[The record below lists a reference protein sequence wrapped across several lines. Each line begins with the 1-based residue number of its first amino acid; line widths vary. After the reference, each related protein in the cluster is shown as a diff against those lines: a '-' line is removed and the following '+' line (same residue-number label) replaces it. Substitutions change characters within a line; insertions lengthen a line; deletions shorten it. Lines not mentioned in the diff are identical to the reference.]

1 MTGMANSSDSTCF
14 PFSRPLYVMAKPAG
28 ARCNLACRYCY
39 YLEKGDYYA
48 SSSEGPFMTDATL
61 ERYIQEYIQTQ
72 TSREINFTWHGGEPL
87 MRPLDFYRK
96 AVALQ
101 TRYGSGRQIA
111 NCLQT
116 NGLLLNDDWC
126 RFLHDEGWLVG
137 LSIDGTQTMHDAY
150 RQGRNGAPSWE
161 RVMRAVEM
169 LERHHVEWNAM
180 ATVHQA
186 NAEQPLEF
194 YSFFRNTLGCRYL
207 QFTPVVE
214 RLLQEGE
221 KTWLAQVGDEDCRL
235 APYSVLPH
243 QWGNF
248 LCAIFDEWVR
258 HDVGYTFVQLFDATL
273 AGWMGVAPGVCVY
286 AEECGHAAVMEH
298 NGDVYSCDHF
308 VFPRHRLGNIHTHT
322 LPQMLYGPQQTAFSR
337 LKRDALPRQCRLCP
351 WLKACHGE
359 CPRLRFARAA
369 DGEPGL
375 NFLCAG
381 YQCYFSHV
389 APYMDF
395 MAQALRNGQPAALIM
410 QALRNGAF

>member
-1 MTGMANSSDSTCF
+1 MANSSDSTCF

-101 TRYGSGRQIA
+101 ARYGSGRQIA

-137 LSIDGTQTMHDAY
+137 LSIDGTQAMHDAY

-161 RVMRAVEM
+161 RVMRAVEL

-207 QFTPVVE
+207 QFTPIVE

-381 YQCYFSHV
+381 YQRYFSHV

-395 MAQALRNGQPAALIM
+395 MAQALRNDQPPALIM
-410 QALRNGAF
+410 QALRNGEF

>member
-1 MTGMANSSDSTCF
+1 MNDSTCY
-14 PFSRPLYVMAKPAG
+14 PFSRPLYVMAKPASSH
-28 ARCNLACRYCY
+28 CNLACRYCY
-39 YLEKGDYYA
+39 YLEKGEYYGHA
-48 SSSEGPFMTDATL
+48 SGQHFMSDATL
-61 ERYIQEYIQTQ
+61 ERYIREYIQAQ
-72 TSREINFTWHGGEPL
+72 TSPEVCFTWHGGEPL
-87 MRPLDFYRK
+87 LRPLDFYRK
-96 AVALQ
+96 AMRLQAL
-101 TRYGSGRQIA
+101 YADGRRIS

-116 NGLLLNDDWC
+116 NGLLLTPDWC

-137 LSIDGTQTMHDAY
+137 LSIDGTQAMHDAY
-150 RQGRNGAPSWE
+150 RLSRNGSPSWKK
-161 RVMRAVEM
+161 VMRAVE
-169 LERHHVEWNAM
+169 LLDRYHVEWNAM
-180 ATVHQA
+180 ATVHQG
-186 NAEQPLEF
+186 NADRPLEF
-194 YSFFRNTLGCRYL
+194 YTFFRNTLGCRFL

-214 RLLQEGE
+214 RERVGVSDGPR
-221 KTWLAQVGDEDCRL
+221 LAQVGDEECRL

-248 LCAIFDEWVR
+248 LCTVFDEWVR

-273 AGWMGVAPGVCVY
+273 AGWMGVQPGVCTY
-286 AEECGHAAVMEH
+286 AEECGHAAVMEY

-337 LKRDALPRQCRLCP
+337 LKRDALPRQCRQCP

-359 CPRLRFARAA
+359 CPRLRFLRTA

-375 NFLCAG
+375 NFLCTG
-381 YQCYFSHV
+381 YQRYFSHV

-395 MAQALRNGQPAALIM
+395 MAQALRNGQPASIIM

>member
-1 MTGMANSSDSTCF
+1 MANSSDSTCF

-101 TRYGSGRQIA
+101 ARYGSGRQIA

-137 LSIDGTQTMHDAY
+137 LSIDGTQAMHDAY

-161 RVMRAVEM
+161 RVMRAVEL

-186 NAEQPLEF
+186 NVEQPLEF

-207 QFTPVVE
+207 QFTPIVE

-359 CPRLRFARAA
+359 CPRLRFVRAA

-381 YQCYFSHV
+381 YQRYFSHV

-395 MAQALRNGQPAALIM
+395 MAQALRNGQPPALIM
-410 QALRNGAF
+410 QALRRGEF

>member
-1 MTGMANSSDSTCF
+1 MANSSDSTCF

-48 SSSEGPFMTDATL
+48 SSSKGPFMTDATL

-137 LSIDGTQTMHDAY
+137 LSIDGTQAMHDAY

-161 RVMRAVEM
+161 RVMRAVEL

-207 QFTPVVE
+207 QFTPIVE

-248 LCAIFDEWVR
+248 LCAIFDEWVW

-337 LKRDALPRQCRLCP
+337 LKRDALPRQCRRCP

-359 CPRLRFARAA
+359 CPRLRFLRTA

-381 YQCYFSHV
+381 YQRYFSHV

-395 MAQALRNGQPAALIM
+395 MAQALRNGQPPALIM

>member
-1 MTGMANSSDSTCF
+1 MANSSDSTCF

-101 TRYGSGRQIA
+101 ARYGSGRQIA

-137 LSIDGTQTMHDAY
+137 LSIDGTQAMHDAY

-161 RVMRAVEM
+161 RVMRAVEL

-207 QFTPVVE
+207 QFTPIVE

-235 APYSVLPH
+235 APYSILPH

-381 YQCYFSHV
+381 YQRYFSHV

-395 MAQALRNGQPAALIM
+395 MAQALRNGQPPALIM

>member
-39 YLEKGDYYA
+39 YLEKGGYYA

-101 TRYGSGRQIA
+101 ARYGSGRQIA

-137 LSIDGTQTMHDAY
+137 LSIDGTQAMHDAY

-161 RVMRAVEM
+161 RVMRAVEL

-194 YSFFRNTLGCRYL
+194 YSFFRNTLGCRFL
-207 QFTPVVE
+207 QFTPIVE

-248 LCAIFDEWVR
+248 LCVIFDEWVR

-308 VFPRHRLGNIHTHT
+308 VFPRHHLGNIHTHT

-381 YQCYFSHV
+381 YQRYFSHV

-395 MAQALRNGQPAALIM
+395 MAQALRNGQPPALIM

>member
-101 TRYGSGRQIA
+101 ARYGSGRQIA

-137 LSIDGTQTMHDAY
+137 LSIDGTQAMHDAY

-161 RVMRAVEM
+161 RVMRAVEL

-194 YSFFRNTLGCRYL
+194 YYFFRNTLGCRYL
-207 QFTPVVE
+207 QFTPIVE

-381 YQCYFSHV
+381 YQRYFSHV

-395 MAQALRNGQPAALIM
+395 MAQALRNGQPPALIM
-410 QALRNGAF
+410 QALRRGEF

>member
-1 MTGMANSSDSTCF
+1 MANSSDSTCF

-101 TRYGSGRQIA
+101 ARYGSGRQIA

-137 LSIDGTQTMHDAY
+137 LSIDGTQAMHDAY

-161 RVMRAVEM
+161 RVMRAVEL

-207 QFTPVVE
+207 QFTPIVE

-381 YQCYFSHV
+381 YQRYFSHV

-395 MAQALRNGQPAALIM
+395 MAQALRNGQPPALIM
-410 QALRNGAF
+410 QALRRGEF

>member
-1 MTGMANSSDSTCF
+1 MANSSDSTCF

-101 TRYGSGRQIA
+101 ARYGSGRQIA

-137 LSIDGTQTMHDAY
+137 LSIDGTQAMHDAY

-161 RVMRAVEM
+161 RVMRAVEL

-207 QFTPVVE
+207 QFTPIVE

-337 LKRDALPRQCRLCP
+337 LKRDALPRQCRRCP

-381 YQCYFSHV
+381 YQRYFSHV

-395 MAQALRNGQPAALIM
+395 MAQALRNGQPPALIM
-410 QALRNGAF
+410 QALRRGEF

>member
-1 MTGMANSSDSTCF
+1 MANSSDSTCF

-161 RVMRAVEM
+161 RVMRAVEL

-207 QFTPVVE
+207 QFTPIVE

-381 YQCYFSHV
+381 YQRYFSHV

-395 MAQALRNGQPAALIM
+395 MAQALRNGQPPALIM

>member
-1 MTGMANSSDSTCF
+1 MANSSDSTCF

-39 YLEKGDYYA
+39 YLEKGNYYA

-61 ERYIQEYIQTQ
+61 ERYVQEYIQTQ

-137 LSIDGTQTMHDAY
+137 LSIDGTQAMHDAY

-161 RVMRAVEM
+161 RVMRAVEL

-207 QFTPVVE
+207 QFTPIVE

-381 YQCYFSHV
+381 YQRYFSHV

-395 MAQALRNGQPAALIM
+395 MAQALRNGQPPALIM
-410 QALRNGAF
+410 QALRRGAF

>member
-101 TRYGSGRQIA
+101 ARYGSGRQIA

-137 LSIDGTQTMHDAY
+137 LSIDGTQAMHDAY

-161 RVMRAVEM
+161 RVMRAVEL

-207 QFTPVVE
+207 QFTPIVE

-359 CPRLRFARAA
+359 CPRLRFLRTA

-381 YQCYFSHV
+381 YQRYFSHV

-395 MAQALRNGQPAALIM
+395 MAQALRNGQPPALIM

>member
-1 MTGMANSSDSTCF
+1 MANSSDSTCF

-137 LSIDGTQTMHDAY
+137 LSIDGTQAMHDAY

-207 QFTPVVE
+207 QFTPIVE

-337 LKRDALPRQCRLCP
+337 LKRDALPRQCRRCP

-381 YQCYFSHV
+381 YQRYFSHV

-395 MAQALRNGQPAALIM
+395 MEQALRNGQPPALIM
-410 QALRNGAF
+410 QALRRGEF

>member
-1 MTGMANSSDSTCF
+1 MANSSDSTCF

-61 ERYIQEYIQTQ
+61 ERYIQEYIQTH

-137 LSIDGTQTMHDAY
+137 LSIDGTQAMHDAY

-161 RVMRAVEM
+161 RVMRAVEL

-207 QFTPVVE
+207 QFTPIVE

-337 LKRDALPRQCRLCP
+337 LKRDALPRQCRRCP

-381 YQCYFSHV
+381 YQRYFSHV

-395 MAQALRNGQPAALIM
+395 MAQALRNGQPPALIM

>member
-1 MTGMANSSDSTCF
+1 MANSSDSTCF

-101 TRYGSGRQIA
+101 ARYGSGRQIA

-137 LSIDGTQTMHDAY
+137 LSIDGTQAMHDAY

-161 RVMRAVEM
+161 RVMRAVEL

-207 QFTPVVE
+207 QFTPIVE

-381 YQCYFSHV
+381 YQRYFSHV

-395 MAQALRNGQPAALIM
+395 MAQALRNDQPPALIM
-410 QALRNGAF
+410 QALRNGTF

>member
-1 MTGMANSSDSTCF
+1 MANSSDSTCF

-137 LSIDGTQTMHDAY
+137 LSIDGTQAMHDAY

-207 QFTPVVE
+207 QFTPIVE

-359 CPRLRFARAA
+359 CPRLRFVRAA

-381 YQCYFSHV
+381 YQRYFSHV

-395 MAQALRNGQPAALIM
+395 MAQALRNGQPPALIM
-410 QALRNGAF
+410 QALRRGAF

>member
-1 MTGMANSSDSTCF
+1 MNDFTCY

-28 ARCNLACRYCY
+28 SHCNLACRYCY
-39 YLEKGDYYA
+39 YLEKGAYYGHA
-48 SSSEGPFMTDATL
+48 SGQHFMSDATL
-61 ERYIQEYIQTQ
+61 ERYIREYIQAQ
-72 TSREINFTWHGGEPL
+72 TSPEVCFTWHGGEPL
-87 MRPLDFYRK
+87 LRPLEFYRK
-96 AVALQ
+96 AMRLQAL
-101 TRYGSGRQIA
+101 YADGRQIT

-116 NGLLLNDDWC
+116 NGLLLTPDWC

-137 LSIDGTQTMHDAY
+137 LSIDGTQAMHDAY
-150 RQGRNGAPSWE
+150 RLSRNGSPSWE
-161 RVMRAVEM
+161 KVMRVVE
-169 LERHHVEWNAM
+169 LLDRYHVEWNAM
-180 ATVHQA
+180 ATVHQG
-186 NAEQPLEF
+186 NADHPLEF
-194 YSFFRNTLGCRYL
+194 YAFFRNTLGCRFL

-214 RLLQEGE
+214 RERVGVSDGPR
-221 KTWLAQVGDEDCRL
+221 LAQVGDEECRL

-248 LCAIFDEWVR
+248 LCTVFDEWVR

-273 AGWMGVAPGVCVY
+273 AGWMGVQPGVCTY
-286 AEECGHAAVMEH
+286 AEECGHAAVMEY

-337 LKRDALPRQCRLCP
+337 LKRDALPRQCRQCP

-359 CPRLRFARAA
+359 CPRLRFLRTA

-375 NFLCAG
+375 NFLCTG
-381 YQCYFSHV
+381 YQRYFSHV

-395 MAQALRNGQPAALIM
+395 MAQALRNDQPASIIM

>member
-1 MTGMANSSDSTCF
+1 MANSSDSTCF

-101 TRYGSGRQIA
+101 ARYGSGRQIA

-137 LSIDGTQTMHDAY
+137 LSIDGTQAMHDAY

-161 RVMRAVEM
+161 RVMRAVEL

-207 QFTPVVE
+207 QFTPIVE

-381 YQCYFSHV
+381 YQRYFSHV

-395 MAQALRNGQPAALIM
+395 MAQALRNGQPPALIM

>member
-1 MTGMANSSDSTCF
+1 MANSSDSTCF

-101 TRYGSGRQIA
+101 ARYGSGRQIA

-137 LSIDGTQTMHDAY
+137 LSIDGTQAMHDAY

-207 QFTPVVE
+207 QFTPIVE

-337 LKRDALPRQCRLCP
+337 LKRDALPRQCRQCP

-381 YQCYFSHV
+381 YQRYFSHV

-395 MAQALRNGQPAALIM
+395 MAQALRNGQPPALIM
-410 QALRNGAF
+410 QALRRGEF

>member
-1 MTGMANSSDSTCF
+1 MANSSDSTCF

-101 TRYGSGRQIA
+101 ARYGSGRQIA

-137 LSIDGTQTMHDAY
+137 LSIDGTQAMHDAY

-161 RVMRAVEM
+161 RVMRAVEL

-207 QFTPVVE
+207 QFTPIVE

-337 LKRDALPRQCRLCP
+337 LKRDALPRQCRRCP

-381 YQCYFSHV
+381 YQRYFSHV

-395 MAQALRNGQPAALIM
+395 MAQALRNGQPPALIM

>member
-1 MTGMANSSDSTCF
+1 MSGMANSSDSTCF

-101 TRYGSGRQIA
+101 ARYGSGRQIA

-137 LSIDGTQTMHDAY
+137 LSIDGTQAMHDAY

-207 QFTPVVE
+207 QFTPIVE

-337 LKRDALPRQCRLCP
+337 LKRDALPRQCRQCP

-381 YQCYFSHV
+381 YQRYFSHV

-395 MAQALRNGQPAALIM
+395 MAQALRNGQPPALIM
-410 QALRNGAF
+410 QALRRGEF

>member
-1 MTGMANSSDSTCF
+1 MANSSDSTCF

-101 TRYGSGRQIA
+101 ARYGSGRQIA

-137 LSIDGTQTMHDAY
+137 LSIDGTQAMHDAY

-161 RVMRAVEM
+161 RVMRAVEL

-207 QFTPVVE
+207 QFTPIVE
-214 RLLQEGE
+214 RLFQEGE

-359 CPRLRFARAA
+359 CPRLRFVRAA

-381 YQCYFSHV
+381 YQRYFSHV

-395 MAQALRNGQPAALIM
+395 MAQALRNGQPPALIM

>member
-1 MTGMANSSDSTCF
+1 MANSSDSTCF

-137 LSIDGTQTMHDAY
+137 LSIDGTQAMHDAY

-161 RVMRAVEM
+161 RVMRAVEL

-207 QFTPVVE
+207 QFTPIVE

-337 LKRDALPRQCRLCP
+337 LKRDALPRQCRRCP

-381 YQCYFSHV
+381 YQRYFSHV

-395 MAQALRNGQPAALIM
+395 MAQALRNGQPPALIM

>member
-101 TRYGSGRQIA
+101 ARYGSGRQIA

-137 LSIDGTQTMHDAY
+137 LSIDGTQAMHDAY

-161 RVMRAVEM
+161 RVMRAVEL

-207 QFTPVVE
+207 QFTPIVE

-381 YQCYFSHV
+381 YQRYFSHV

-395 MAQALRNGQPAALIM
+395 MAQALRNGQPPALIM
-410 QALRNGAF
+410 QALRRGEF

>member
-101 TRYGSGRQIA
+101 ARYGSGRQIA

-137 LSIDGTQTMHDAY
+137 LSIDGTQAMHDAY

-161 RVMRAVEM
+161 RVMRAVEL

-207 QFTPVVE
+207 QFTPIVE
-214 RLLQEGE
+214 RLLQEGG

-381 YQCYFSHV
+381 YQRYFSHV

-395 MAQALRNGQPAALIM
+395 MAQALRNGQPPALIM
-410 QALRNGAF
+410 QALRRGEF

>member
-1 MTGMANSSDSTCF
+1 MANSSDSTCF

-161 RVMRAVEM
+161 RVMRAVEL

-207 QFTPVVE
+207 QFTPIVE

-381 YQCYFSHV
+381 YQRYFSHV

-395 MAQALRNGQPAALIM
+395 MAQALRNGQPPALIM
-410 QALRNGAF
+410 QALRRGAF

>member
-1 MTGMANSSDSTCF
+1 
-14 PFSRPLYVMAKPAG
+14 
-28 ARCNLACRYCY
+28 
-39 YLEKGDYYA
+39 
-48 SSSEGPFMTDATL
+48 MTDATL

-101 TRYGSGRQIA
+101 ARYGSGRQIA

-137 LSIDGTQTMHDAY
+137 LSIDGTQAMHDAY

-207 QFTPVVE
+207 QFTPIVE

-359 CPRLRFARAA
+359 CPRLRFLRTA

-381 YQCYFSHV
+381 YQRYFSHV

-395 MAQALRNGQPAALIM
+395 MAQALCNGQSPALIM
-410 QALRNGAF
+410 QALRRGEF

>member
-1 MTGMANSSDSTCF
+1 MANSSDSTCF

-101 TRYGSGRQIA
+101 ARYGSGRQIA

-137 LSIDGTQTMHDAY
+137 LSIDGTQAMHDAY

-161 RVMRAVEM
+161 RVMRAVEL

-186 NAEQPLEF
+186 NVEQPLEF

-207 QFTPVVE
+207 QFTPIVE

-381 YQCYFSHV
+381 YQRYFSHV

-395 MAQALRNGQPAALIM
+395 MAQALRNGQPPALIM
-410 QALRNGAF
+410 QALRRGEF

>member
-1 MTGMANSSDSTCF
+1 MANSSDSTCF

-101 TRYGSGRQIA
+101 ARYGSGRQIA

-137 LSIDGTQTMHDAY
+137 LSIDGTQAMHDAY

-381 YQCYFSHV
+381 YQRYFSHV

-395 MAQALRNGQPAALIM
+395 MAQALRNGQPPALIM

>member
-1 MTGMANSSDSTCF
+1 MANSSDSTCF

-101 TRYGSGRQIA
+101 ARYGSGRQIA

-137 LSIDGTQTMHDAY
+137 LSIDGTQAMHDAY

-161 RVMRAVEM
+161 RVMRAVEL

-381 YQCYFSHV
+381 YQRYFSHV

-395 MAQALRNGQPAALIM
+395 MAQALRNGQPPALIM
-410 QALRNGAF
+410 QALRRGEF

>member
-1 MTGMANSSDSTCF
+1 MANSSDSTCF

-101 TRYGSGRQIA
+101 ARYGSGRQIA

-137 LSIDGTQTMHDAY
+137 LSIDGTQAMHDAY

-161 RVMRAVEM
+161 RVMRAVE
-169 LERHHVEWNAM
+169 LLDRYHVEWNAM

-207 QFTPVVE
+207 QFTPIVE

-381 YQCYFSHV
+381 YQRYFSHV

-395 MAQALRNGQPAALIM
+395 MAQALRNGQPPALIM

>member
-1 MTGMANSSDSTCF
+1 MANSSDSTCF

-101 TRYGSGRQIA
+101 ARYGSGRQIA

-161 RVMRAVEM
+161 RVMRAVEL

-207 QFTPVVE
+207 QFTPIVE

-381 YQCYFSHV
+381 YQRYFSHV

-395 MAQALRNGQPAALIM
+395 MAQALRNGQPASIIM

>member
-1 MTGMANSSDSTCF
+1 MANSSDSTCF

-161 RVMRAVEM
+161 RVMRAVEL

-308 VFPRHRLGNIHTHT
+308 VFPRHRLGNIYTHT

-359 CPRLRFARAA
+359 CPRLRFLRTA

-381 YQCYFSHV
+381 YQRYFSHV

-395 MAQALRNGQPAALIM
+395 MAQALRNGQPPALIM

>member
-1 MTGMANSSDSTCF
+1 MANSSDSTCF

-48 SSSEGPFMTDATL
+48 SSSKGPFMTDATL

-101 TRYGSGRQIA
+101 ARYGSGRQIA

-207 QFTPVVE
+207 QFTPIVE

-248 LCAIFDEWVR
+248 LCAIFEEWVR

-381 YQCYFSHV
+381 YQRYFSHV

-395 MAQALRNGQPAALIM
+395 MAQALRNGQPASIIM